1 MWRHSTA
8 KVSLKFNFRSNSVVG
23 NEMNFEAKAIFYQQ
37 NYNFVGLSCLDV
49 DESLGYEI
57 CLMM

>member
-1 MWRHSTA
+1 VAAQHSTA

-37 NYNFVGLSCLDV
+37 TTTL
-49 DESLGYEI
+49 LGF
-57 CLMM
+57 LGR